1 LEVPQNNAQ
10 SWVLRPPIV
19 QDGTHLKFETNLKST
34 KQGSNTSKKSEIC
47 TCSHHMPCMYIC
59 LVKIPHQ
66 SYIGVLG
73 EESFTNN
80 IWCHVWLFRFLPIR
94 ACFMQYPFQTW
105 QKSFTYFETI
115 YVGVRLASFFPYV
128 SLIGYY
134 ENHGKLL
141 DHGPIFA
148 DMCNFAK

>member
-19 QDGTHLKFETNLKST
+19 QDGTHLKFETNLKPT
-34 KQGSNTSKKSEIC
+34 KQGSNKSKKQLWNI
-47 TCSHHMPCMYIC
+47 HMDVHLPSKNSTPI
-59 LVKIPHQ
+59 IHR
-66 SYIGVLG
+66 GLG